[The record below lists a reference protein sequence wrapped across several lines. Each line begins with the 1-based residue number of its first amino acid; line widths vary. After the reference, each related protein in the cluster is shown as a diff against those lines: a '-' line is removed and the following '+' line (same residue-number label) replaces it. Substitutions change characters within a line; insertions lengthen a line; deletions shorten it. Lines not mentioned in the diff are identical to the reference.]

1 MGNDEQTQTVAND
14 TQGIDETNAQSQTEP
29 NAGEQND
36 EGKAVRTVEKLQKR
50 LSAVSEE
57 KNSYKAQIEELTA
70 QNAQLQQQLDDR
82 NNGKSVK
89 ELSEE
94 EQAQQAEQ
102 AKDEEIK
109 RLKAQLARTQAM
121 QDTNEVLKEQGYN
134 VPANV
139 LDLIVSDD
147 NEKTLANTKA
157 LLAFMEQVQ
166 ADTRANVLRGNSNA
180 PKRTGAPVKTM
191 TKADIMS
198 IKDEVQRQQAIAE
211 NIDLFRKK

>member
-1 MGNDEQTQTVAND
+1 MNNDEQNQNVVDD
-14 TQGIDETNAQSQTEP
+14 TQLVDETNAQSQTET

-36 EGKAVRTVEKLQKR
+36 EGKAGRTVEKLQKR

-70 QNAQLQQQLDDR
+70 QNAQLQQQLDDQ

-94 EQAQQAEQ
+94 EKAQQAEQ

-109 RLKAQLARTQAM
+109 QLKAQLARNQAL
-121 QDTNEVLKEQGYN
+121 QDTNEVLKDQGYN
-134 VPANV
+134 VPASV

-157 LLAFMEQVQ
+157 LLSFMEDVQ
-166 ADTRANVLRGNSNA
+166 TDVRTKVLKGKTPKKTGTKPGNA
-180 PKRTGAPVKTM
+180 F
-191 TKADIMS
+191 
-198 IKDEVQRQQAIAE
+198 AE
-211 NIDLFRKK
+211 ALGLKQ

>member
-1 MGNDEQTQTVAND
+1 MNNDERNQTVVDD
-14 TQGIDETNAQSQTEP
+14 TQVVDETNAQSQTES

-36 EGKAVRTVEKLQKR
+36 EGKAGRTVEKLQKR

-70 QNAQLQQQLDDR
+70 QNAQLQQQIDDQ

-94 EQAQQAEQ
+94 EKAQQADK

-109 RLKAQLARTQAM
+109 QLKAQLARNQAK

-139 LDLIVSDD
+139 LNLIVSDD

-166 ADTRANVLRGNSNA
+166 ADTRENVLRGNSNT
-180 PKRTGAPVKTM
+180 PKRTGASVKTM

-211 NIDLFRKK
+211 HIDLFRKK